1 MRILGSGK
9 TICLQVKNTDT
20 IGVVKSKVEAK
31 EGIPPEYNRLWFT
44 SKWLQENRRLRD
56 YNIKAESTLVLVVN
70 LYGGD
75 NMIIYIRTS
84 TGKTFQ
90 IQTSRYET
98 MSDIKEKVWE
108 RDGIPPDQQ
117 RYVFN
122 GVQLGEGV
130 PLAVYNIRDGSI
142 ICLVLRLRGGYSF
155 RGFRVCVKYF
165 KTLRFP
171 ENCHLITV
179 ADVKAEIEKLESY
192 PVAIQRLV
200 LKGKVLGDDYVLGE
214 HDLELVLHMSSS
226 NEKDRKASMAMN
238 ADSVNASDKKSES
251 EDSETDP
258 ASSSDEDNEEGPES
272 LSEED
277 NEENPESSSEEYKE
291 ENPES
296 LSEEYKEENPKS
308 SSEEDNEE
316 NPESSSEEYKE
327 ENPESS
333 SEEYK
338 EENPESSSE
347 EDNEE
352 DPESSS
358 NEDKEDAESSSDDS
372 ETSCDNETDCEENPP
387 KRIKLEP
394 STTKNTST

>member
-1 MRILGSGK
+1 MR
-9 TICLQVKNTDT
+9 
-20 IGVVKSKVEAK
+20 
-31 EGIPPEYNRLWFT
+31 
-44 SKWLQENRRLRD
+44 
-56 YNIKAESTLVLVVN
+56 
-70 LYGGD
+70 
-75 NMIIYIRTS
+75 IYIRTS
-84 TGKTFQ
+84 TGKTIQ

-108 RDGIPPDQQ
+108 REGIPPDQQ

-130 PLAVYNIRDGSI
+130 PLVIYNIRDGSI
-142 ICLVLRLRGGYSF
+142 INLVLRLRGGYCF

-214 HDLELVLHMSSS
+214 HDLELVLHISSS
-226 NEKDRKASMAMN
+226 KEKDRKASVAKN
-238 ADSVNASDKKSES
+238 ADSANASDKKSES
-251 EDSETDP
+251 EDSETYLE
-258 ASSSDEDNEEGPES
+258 SSGETDLESLGDEYKEENPERSSEEDNEENHES

-277 NEENPESSSEEYKE
+277 NEENPKSSSEEDNE

-296 LSEEYKEENPKS
+296 LSEEDNEENPKS

-316 NPESSSEEYKE
+316 NPESSSEKYKE

-333 SEEYK
+333 NEEDS
-338 EENPESSSE
+338 ESSS
-347 EDNEE
+347 D
-352 DPESSS
+352 
-358 NEDKEDAESSSDDS
+358 EDKEDTESSSDDS

-394 STTKNTST
+394 STTENTST